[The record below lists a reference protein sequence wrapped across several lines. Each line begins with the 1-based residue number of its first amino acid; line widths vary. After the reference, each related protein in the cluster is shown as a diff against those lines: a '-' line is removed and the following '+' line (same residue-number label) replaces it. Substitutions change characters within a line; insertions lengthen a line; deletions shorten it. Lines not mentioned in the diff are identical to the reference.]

1 MLHIVEALFHSIFT
15 TTQWSWH
22 YHFINEDTESEKLS
36 RIDTGGRL
44 TLKSTSDLKVYILS
58 NTMLYCKK
66 VGPNTLFLK
75 YFKFLKK
82 YIFLFEKTIPF
93 PLLHIVTILMFHV
106 NMKFYMKRW
115 NLSLMPPFLQ
125 HRKAKKVHV
134 FIVIG

>member
-22 YHFINEDTESEKLS
+22 YHFINEDTKSEKLS

-82 YIFLFEKTIPF
+82 YTFFLFEKTIPF
-93 PLLHIVTILMFHV
+93 PLLHIVTILMFYV

-115 NLSLMPPFLQ
+115 NLSWCP
-125 HRKAKKVHV
+125 HSYS
-134 FIVIG
+134 IGRQKRYMYS